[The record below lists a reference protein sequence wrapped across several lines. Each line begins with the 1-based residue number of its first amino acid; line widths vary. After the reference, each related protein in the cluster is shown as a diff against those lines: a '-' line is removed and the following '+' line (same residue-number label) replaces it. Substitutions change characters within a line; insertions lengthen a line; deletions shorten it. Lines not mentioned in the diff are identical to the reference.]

1 MEDKIVEYRGI
12 RGLVGAILKKDD
24 GETLT
29 YGEVFKIAG
38 VSELTKESSD
48 STETHYYD
56 NKGAVVISAQG
67 EDEVSVNVS
76 AVPLNVIAKITGQT
90 YDETTGAL
98 VEGPS
103 NVPNMAIGYITT
115 NTDGE
120 DVFVWRLKGK
130 FTRPGST
137 HKVVDKGTSADGQTL
152 KYTGVATEKTF
163 VSNNNKCAYATIVPA
178 QTCGKTETEFFATVQ
193 TPDDIITAETE

>member
-67 EDEVSVNVS
+67 EDEVGGMVWGRRS
-76 AVPLNVIAKITGQT
+76 
-90 YDETTGAL
+90 ER
-98 VEGPS
+98 EC
-103 NVPNMAIGYITT
+103 IGC
-115 NTDGE
+115 
-120 DVFVWRLKGK
+120 
-130 FTRPGST
+130 
-137 HKVVDKGTSADGQTL
+137 
-152 KYTGVATEKTF
+152 AT
-163 VSNNNKCAYATIVPA
+163 
-178 QTCGKTETEFFATVQ
+178 
-193 TPDDIITAETE
+193 